1 MMLLWKQKKKMTL
14 WNVWS
19 PTVVQELIEVI
30 KVFKYYI
37 VSKPQDNA
45 RENILLVS
53 HSIKHNLNMQDV

>member
-30 KVFKYYI
+30 KESSNITLSVSRKTMQEKIYYWFHI
-37 VSKPQDNA
+37 VL
-45 RENILLVS
+45 NI
-53 HSIKHNLNMQDV
+53 I

>member
-1 MMLLWKQKKKMTL
+1 MTL
-14 WNVWS
+14 RNVWS

-30 KVFKYYI
+30 RVFKYYI

-53 HSIKHNLNMQDV
+53 HRIKHNLNTQDV

>member
-1 MMLLWKQKKKMTL
+1 MMLLWKQGGKKMTL

-30 KVFKYYI
+30 KTVFKYYI

-45 RENILLVS
+45 KENLLLIYTVLS
-53 HSIKHNLNMQDV
+53 VI

>member
-14 WNVWS
+14 RNVWS

-30 KVFKYYI
+30 RVFKYYI

-53 HSIKHNLNMQDV
+53 HRIKHNLNMQNV